1 MCSNNCFVLVQIDEL
16 GCGYATS
23 SDIQKINLED
33 DVPKK
38 AKVSK
43 AMRAYLE
50 RARQHDE
57 FLKEQLLQYNV
68 GKRHLANMM
77 GEDPDTFTQEDVD
90 KAIEYLFP
98 SGLFEPKARP
108 MMKPPEE
115 IFPPRKAAEFDESG
129 RPHHFLF
136 YTGKPN
142 LFHLLYDIVSHMNS
156 LNEFEDKMIKKHL
169 TPDANQALATLG
181 MTWLPKA
188 EIENMLV
195 EKLSDR
201 QYNLLISV
209 LERLIQHPYS
219 YRINDFIERFRKPL
233 LMQIGVF
240 DIPKPEYDADGRA
253 YVTTK
258 ECLRKSA
265 RGEVTVR
272 SPGTGLITINN
283 QSIEY
288 FEHLQ
293 DREQLL
299 FPLIF
304 TNMTNAVD
312 VEATVAGG
320 GPSGQSGAI
329 RWGIAC
335 GLRSF
340 VSQDMVEKMRIAGLL
355 QRDYRRRERKKPGQ
369 PGARKKFTWKKR

>member
-1 MCSNNCFVLVQIDEL
+1 
-16 GCGYATS
+16 
-23 SDIQKINLED
+23 
-33 DVPKK
+33 VPKK

-77 GEDPDTFTQEDVD
+77 GEDPDTFTQKDVD

-142 LFHLLYDIVSHMNS
+142 LFQLLYDIVDHMNF

-169 TPDANQALATLG
+169 TPDANQALTTSG

-188 EIENMLV
+188 QIESMLV

-201 QYNLLISV
+201 QYNVLISV
-209 LERLIQHPYS
+209 LERLIQRPYS
-219 YRINDFIERFRKPL
+219 YRINDFIERFRKPML
-233 LMQIGVF
+233 IQTGVF
-240 DIPKPEYDADGRA
+240 DIPKPQYDADGRA

-258 ECLRKSA
+258 ECLRKTA
-265 RGEVTVR
+265 RGEVTVK

-293 DREQLL
+293 DREQAS
-299 FPLIF
+299 P
-304 TNMTNAVD
+304 
-312 VEATVAGG
+312 
-320 GPSGQSGAI
+320 
-329 RWGIAC
+329 AC
-335 GLRSF
+335 
-340 VSQDMVEKMRIAGLL
+340 Q
-355 QRDYRRRERKKPGQ
+355 
-369 PGARKKFTWKKR
+369 